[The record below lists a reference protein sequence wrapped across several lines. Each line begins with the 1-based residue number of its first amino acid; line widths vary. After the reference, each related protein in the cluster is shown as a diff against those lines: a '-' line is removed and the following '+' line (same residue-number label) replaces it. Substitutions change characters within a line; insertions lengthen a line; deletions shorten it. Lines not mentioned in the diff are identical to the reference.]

1 MTRRKINKPSNKSK
15 QAKQK
20 LKPTPFLWRLRLV
33 TFAIALVFS
42 GIVARAAYI
51 QVIAPDR
58 LRHESDLRTL
68 RLETRDV
75 QRGMITDRNGE
86 MLAVSVP
93 VQAVWADPKRVFE
106 GNGFDDPRRWR
117 ALADVLE
124 VPEAELVERV
134 KQDPKRR
141 FLYLRRQVTPAV
153 AEYIAKLRIPGV
165 GLKPESRRYYPAG
178 EATGQLIGLTN
189 IDDKGIEGLERNYD
203 DWLTG
208 SPEKVRVRKGLGGEV
223 VENLSVVAE
232 GEHPNDLVLSLDMRL
247 QSLAY
252 RALKKATQYHMATSG
267 SLVIIDIPTGEIL
280 AMANT
285 PSFNPNQRSGI
296 QAYQMRNRAIT
307 DAYEPGSVVK
317 PLVVAAAMEKGLVT
331 PDTVMDTSP
340 GWMRV
345 SGGLVRDTRNFGK
358 QDVTH
363 LLVKSSNI
371 GMAKMALQME
381 VDELLAFY
389 ADFGLG
395 TYSGINLDGETTGN
409 VPKRRRWSE
418 HERATLAFG
427 YGLTSTPLQL
437 ARMYAILGANGVA
450 RPASILK
457 LRDGQVPEGEQVLS
471 PKVAKQMLAILTQV
485 TEPGGTATRAA
496 IDGYKVAG
504 KTGTSRKAVAGGYGE
519 DYVSLFAG
527 LAPSDNPRLA
537 MAVVINEPQ
546 GDAYYGGVV
555 AAPVFSE
562 VMAGALQLLNVEPS
576 QRSPELGTL
585 ASVWG
590 SDNVVTR

>member
-1 MTRRKINKPSNKSK
+1 MTRRKVNKASKNK

-20 LKPTPFLWRLRLV
+20 LKPVPFRWRLQLV
-33 TFAIALVFS
+33 TVAILMVFS
-42 GIVARAAYI
+42 AIVARAAYI
-51 QVIAPDR
+51 QVVAPDR
-58 LRHESDLRTL
+58 LRYESDLRTL
-68 RLETRDV
+68 RLETREV

-106 GNGFDDPRRWR
+106 GNGFADPRRWR
-117 ALADVLE
+117 ALADILE
-124 VPEAELVERV
+124 LKEAELVARV
-134 KQDPKRR
+134 KEDPARR
-141 FLYLRRQVTPAV
+141 FIYLRRQVTPAV
-153 AEYIAKLRIPGV
+153 AEYISKLRIPGV

-208 SPEKVRVRKGLGGEV
+208 APEQIRVRKGLGGEV

-232 GEHPNDLVLSLDMRL
+232 GEHPNDLVLSLDMRV

-285 PSFNPNQRSGI
+285 PSFNPNQRSGV

-317 PLVVAAAMEKGLVT
+317 PLVVAAALERGLVT
-331 PDTVMDTSP
+331 PDSVIDTSP

-345 SGGLVRDTRNFGK
+345 SGGLVRDGRNLGK
-358 QDVTH
+358 QDVST

-381 VDELLAFY
+381 VDDVLAFY

-395 TYSGINLDGETTGN
+395 TYSGINLDGESPGN

-427 YGLTSTPLQL
+427 YGLTTTPLQL
-437 ARMYAILGANGVA
+437 ARLYAILGGDGVA

-457 LRDGQVPEGEQVLS
+457 LREGQVPQGEQVIA
-471 PKVAKQMLAILTQV
+471 PEVARQVVRILTGV
-485 TEPGGTATRAA
+485 TERGGTATRAA
-496 IDGYKVAG
+496 IDGYTVAG

-519 DYVSLFAG
+519 DYVTLFAG
-527 LAPSDNPRLA
+527 LAPADNPRLA

-546 GDAYYGGVV
+546 GDAYYGGTV

-576 QRSPELGTL
+576 QRPPAAGTL

-590 SDNVVTR
+590 SEDVVTR